1 MVTKKISKPKKSKR
15 ISTKEKVKVGKK
27 IRESKRKLRKEF
39 KKMKKLGINKKKKS
53 KGEELKIPNLCPF
66 KRNLL
71 EQLKRKKNGEQYAA
85 QLEGKNLEETR
96 LAMLNAATEETVGQG
111 LEIEEDGMQTEENTN
126 HPLSQKVRNNLK
138 PLKHIF
144 ENADV
149 ILEILDARDP
159 MGCRCLNLEKQFL
172 TEHPDKKIILVINKI
187 DLVPL
192 EIAKEWKDILSR
204 EFPTVLFKSNLQEQS
219 SNLSTNKLFAKS
231 IDERKELAEE
241 LISSAKSVGAEK
253 LLEIVKNYSRTDT
266 GKVSAITVGVIGY
279 PNVGK
284 SSVINSLTK
293 RRVVGVSSMP
303 GFTKTIQEVEVDSK
317 VTLIDCPGVV
327 LSSED
332 EITLLLRNTIKAE
345 NVQDLERAVAEIMR
359 KVKKDQLLKLYK
371 ISDYTQPK
379 EFIIKVAEKKGKI
392 KKGGVLHMEETMRM
406 IIQDWN
412 LGKIRYYV
420 PPPMLAKESQTI
432 FVNNN

>member
-15 ISTKEKVKVGKK
+15 ITTKEKVKVGKK
-27 IRESKRKLRKEF
+27 IRESKRKMRKEF
-39 KKMKKLGINKKKKS
+39 KKMKKLGINKKKKN
-53 KGEELKIPNLCPF
+53 KGDELKIPNLCPF
-66 KRNLL
+66 KKNLL

-85 QLEGKNLEETR
+85 QLEGKNLEESR
-96 LAMLNAATEETVGQG
+96 LAMLNAATEEAVGQG
-111 LEIEEDGMQTEENTN
+111 LEIEEDDMQIDETTN

-149 ILEILDARDP
+149 ILEVLDARDP

-172 TEHPDKKIILVINKI
+172 TDHPDKKIILVINKI

-192 EIAKEWKDILSR
+192 EIAKEWKEILSR

-293 RRVVGVSSMP
+293 RKVVGVSSMP

-371 ISDYTQPK
+371 IADYTEPK

-420 PPPMLAKESQTI
+420 PPPMIAKDTQTI
-432 FVNNN
+432 FVNN

>member
-15 ISTKEKVKVGKK
+15 ITTKEKVKVGKK
-27 IRESKRKLRKEF
+27 IRESKRKMRKEF
-39 KKMKKLGINKKKKS
+39 KKMKKLGINKKKKN
-53 KGEELKIPNLCPF
+53 KGDELKIPNLCPF
-66 KRNLL
+66 KKNLL

-85 QLEGKNLEETR
+85 QLEGKNLEESR
-96 LAMLNAATEETVGQG
+96 LAMLNAATEEAVGQG
-111 LEIEEDGMQTEENTN
+111 LEIEEDDMQIDETTN

-149 ILEILDARDP
+149 ILEVLDARDP

-172 TEHPDKKIILVINKI
+172 TDHPDKKIILVINKI

-192 EIAKEWKDILSR
+192 EIAKEWKEILSR

-293 RRVVGVSSMP
+293 RKVVGVSSMP

-371 ISDYTQPK
+371 IADYTEPK
-379 EFIIKVAEKKGKI
+379 EFVIKVAEKKGKI

-420 PPPMLAKESQTI
+420 PPPMIAKDTQTI
-432 FVNNN
+432 FVNN

>member
-15 ISTKEKVKVGKK
+15 ITTKEKVKVGKK
-27 IRESKRKLRKEF
+27 IRDSKRKMRKEF
-39 KKMKKLGINKKKKS
+39 KKMKKLGITKKKKS
-53 KGEELKIPNLCPF
+53 KGDELRIPNLCPF
-66 KRNLL
+66 KKNLL
-71 EQLKRKKNGEQYAA
+71 EQMKRKKNGEQYAA

-96 LAMLNAATEETVGQG
+96 LAMLNAATEEAVGQG
-111 LEIEEDGMQTEENTN
+111 LEIEEDTMQTEENAN

-149 ILEILDARDP
+149 ILEVLDARDP

-172 TEHPDKKIILVINKI
+172 AEHPDKKLILVINKI

-192 EIAKEWKDILSR
+192 EIVKEWKDILSR

-219 SNLSTNKLFAKS
+219 NNLSANKLYSKS

-241 LISSAKSVGAEK
+241 LISSAKSVGADK
-253 LLEIVKNYSRTDT
+253 LLEIVKNYSRTET
-266 GKVSAITVGVIGY
+266 GKVSAMTVGVIGY

-293 RRVVGVSSMP
+293 KRVVGVSSMP

-371 ISDYTQPK
+371 ISDYITPK

-420 PPPMLAKESQTI
+420 PPPMIAKDTQTV
-432 FVNNN
+432 FVHN